1 MKPATRTELEARI
14 AALEAE
20 RDMIRRHVATLC
32 RATRRALND
41 NRELRVQKHTLIRY
55 IESVSAP

>member
-1 MKPATRTELEARI
+1 MKAATRTELEARI

-41 NRELRVQKHTLIRY
+41 NRELRVHKHTLIRY
-55 IESVSAP
+55 IEACAP